1 MYNSINMNNATSLK
15 PYSLGNIELK
25 NRIVMAPMTRSR
37 AINNVPNDLI
47 AEYYAQRAS
56 AGLII
61 TEATSPSPNGL
72 GYARMP
78 GIFSVEQI
86 NGWKKVTTAVHNQGG
101 KIFVQ
106 LMHTGRIGHSHN
118 LPFGARVLAPSAV
131 AAPGEMWTDQEGM
144 QSHPVPH
151 AMTIEQIAEAKR
163 EFVQAA
169 KNAMYAGFDGIELHG
184 ANGYL
189 LEQFLSSNAN
199 QRTDNYGGSI
209 ENRARFILEVVQE
222 VSDAIGKEKTAIRL
236 SPFAVHNNI
245 QHHDNEGLFGYLAE
259 ELNKLGIAYIHVT
272 DQSASTKPDVRN
284 LIRKSMRNAFSNTI
298 ILSGGYTLESAEEA
312 ITEDLGDLVSF
323 GRPFLSNPDLINR
336 FSKSLPLNIKL
347 DASTLYSADAKGYTD
362 YPVFEEELISA

>member
-1 MYNSINMNNATSLK
+1 MNNATSLT
-15 PYSLGNIELK
+15 PYQLGNIELK

-47 AEYYAQRAS
+47 AEYYTQRAS

-61 TEATSPSPNGL
+61 TEGTSPSPNGL
-72 GYARMP
+72 GYARIP

-86 NGWKKVTTAVHNQGG
+86 NAWKKVTSAVHEKGG

-106 LMHTGRIGHSHN
+106 LMHTGRIGHNHN
-118 LPFGARVLAPSAV
+118 LPYGARLIAPSAV

-144 QSHPVPH
+144 KSHPVPL
-151 AMTIEQIAEAKR
+151 AMTIEQIGEAKR

-169 KNAMYAGFDGIELHG
+169 KNAMYAGFNGVELHS

-189 LEQFLSSNAN
+189 LEQFLSPHTN

-209 ENRARFILEVVQE
+209 ENRARFVLEVAQE
-222 VSDAIGKEKTAIRL
+222 ISDAIGKEKTAIRL
-236 SPFAVHNNI
+236 SPLGVFNDI
-245 QHHDNEGLFGYLAE
+245 QHDHSIVDDLYGYLAE
-259 ELNKLGIAYIHVT
+259 ELNKIGIAYVHIT
-272 DQSASTKPDVRN
+272 DHSTGSKPDVKNLVRRTIRN
-284 LIRKSMRNAFSNTI
+284 KFTSTI

-312 ITEDLGDLVSF
+312 ITADLGDLVSF
-323 GRPFLSNPDLINR
+323 GRPFLTNPDLVTR
-336 FSKSLPLNIKL
+336 FQKNLPLNIKL
-347 DASTLYSADAKGYTD
+347 DASTLYSADSKGYTD